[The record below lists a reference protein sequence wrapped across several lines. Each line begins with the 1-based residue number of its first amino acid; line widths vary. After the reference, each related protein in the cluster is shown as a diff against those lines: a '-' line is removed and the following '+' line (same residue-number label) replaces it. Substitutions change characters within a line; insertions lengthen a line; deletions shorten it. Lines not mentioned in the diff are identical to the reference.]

1 MINSNEANHSELED
15 KNSLFFYTLE
25 RKMNQGA
32 LTTEE
37 RNLVAQ
43 RYQNK
48 TGKLSENTFNLSL
61 QYSPNTVEKQTSD
74 T

>member
-1 MINSNEANHSELED
+1 
-15 KNSLFFYTLE
+15 
-25 RKMNQGA
+25 MNQGA

-61 QYSPNTVEKQTSD
+61 QYSPITVEKQTSD